1 MLRLDIR
8 TTTKSQMLPPMN
20 IFTQEKLTP
29 AERTIKFIKQM
40 AYTYRVITIK
50 GKTIPYNLN

>member
-1 MLRLDIR
+1 
-8 TTTKSQMLPPMN
+8 MLPPMN